1 MIRRVIGPI
10 IVIALL
16 ALLALGLLRPRD
28 GNDPIVG
35 QIAPTFTLQNIDG
48 GRIDLAQFKGRPVIV
63 NFFASWCEPCKYEAP
78 LLRQAVLTYAPK
90 GVMFLGIAYND
101 KPADARKFRDEY
113 GLGFPMLLDDDQSRA
128 SVAYGLVGVPET
140 YFINRAGRILS
151 RHKGQLM
158 EADLEAGLKA
168 ILE

>member
-1 MIRRVIGPI
+1 MIRRFIGPVI
-10 IVIALL
+10 AVALIALL
-16 ALLALGLLRPRD
+16 AVGLLRPRE

-35 QIAPTFTLQNIDG
+35 QVAPTFTLENIDG
-48 GRIDLAQFKGRPVIV
+48 GKIDLAQFKGRPVIV

-78 LLRQAVLTYAPK
+78 LLRQAVLTYGPK

-101 KPADARKFRDEY
+101 KPADAKKFRDQY

-140 YFINRAGRILS
+140 YFINRAGQILE
-151 RHKGQLM
+151 RHKGQLLQD
-158 EADLEAGLKA
+158 DLERGIKA
-168 ILE
+168 IL